1 MHKHIP
7 IRRPRTARISYRAG
21 LFAVPVLVIA
31 ALAHRAG
38 LISDIELLPVM
49 AFGFA
54 LGIAAFVA
62 GLIAL
67 VSLWEK
73 GGVGWSAAVRG
84 VVYGGIALVPLAFG
98 LYGLVTYPKLAD
110 ISTDIENPPVLVDY
124 DRPEPDKADRQLQRE
139 AYSDLVP
146 RRFRVMPEELHT
158 AARQVLE
165 RNGWPIT
172 SEIPP
177 DLRDVPSRIQ
187 AEVRTLLFGFTDYL
201 AVRIEPDPFGA
212 RLDVRSAS
220 LVGEHDLGANAERI
234 RMFQEELDA
243 VLLEAFGA
251 LEPVSEDEEAPP
263 PPPELPLLS
272 EVPYEERIGPPPPPS
287 AKPVPGAEELDGEEQ
302 IDPLEE
308 LPEDLREIYVDEP
321 AEG

>member
-7 IRRPRTARISYRAG
+7 IRRPRTARIGYRAG
-21 LFAVPVLVIA
+21 LFAVPVLVVA

-38 LISDIELLPVM
+38 LISAIELLPVM

-54 LGIAAFVA
+54 LGAIAFVA

-73 GGVGWSAAVRG
+73 GGVGWSSAARG
-84 VVYGGIALVPLAFG
+84 VIYGGIALVPLSFG
-98 LYGLVTYPKLAD
+98 FYGLIVHPKLAD
-110 ISTDIENPPVLVDY
+110 ISTDIENPPALVDY
-124 DRPEPDKADRQLQRE
+124 ERPEPGEADRQLQRE

-146 RRFRVMPEELHT
+146 RRFRVLPEELHT
-158 AARQVLE
+158 AARQVVE
-165 RNGWPIT
+165 RNGWTIT
-172 SEIPP
+172 SQTPP

-187 AEVRTLLFGFTDYL
+187 AEVRTPLFGFTDYI
-201 AVRIEPDPFGA
+201 AIRIEPDPFGA

-234 RMFQEELDA
+234 RMFQEDLDA

-272 EVPYEERIGPPPPPS
+272 EVPYEERIGPPPVPN
-287 AKPVPGAEELDGEEQ
+287 AKPLPGGEEADDEL

>member
-7 IRRPRTARISYRAG
+7 IRRPRTARIGYRAG
-21 LFAVPVLVIA
+21 LFAVPVLVVG

-38 LISDIELLPVM
+38 MISEIELLPIM

-54 LGIAAFVA
+54 LGAVA
-62 GLIAL
+62 VVASLIAL

-84 VVYGGIALVPLAFG
+84 VIYGGIALVPLSFG
-98 LYGLVTYPKLAD
+98 LYGLLAYPRLAD
-110 ISTDIENPPVLVDY
+110 ISTDIENPPMLVDY
-124 DRPEPDKADRQLQRE
+124 DRPEPSEADRQLQRE

-146 RRFRVMPEELHT
+146 RRFRVLPEELHN
-158 AARQVLE
+158 AARQVVE
-165 RNGWPIT
+165 RNGWTVT
-172 SEIPP
+172 SQTPP
-177 DLRDVPSRIQ
+177 DLRGVPSRIQ
-187 AEVRTLLFGFTDYL
+187 AEVRTLLFGFTDYI
-201 AVRIEPDPFGA
+201 AIRVEPDPFGA

-234 RMFQEELDA
+234 RIFQEDLDA

-251 LEPVSEDEEAPP
+251 LEPISEDEEAPP

-272 EVPYEERIGPPPPPS
+272 EVPYEERLGPPPLPVV
-287 AKPVPGAEELDGEEQ
+287 KPAPGEQETDGEL

-308 LPEDLREIYVDEP
+308 FPEDLREIYVDEP